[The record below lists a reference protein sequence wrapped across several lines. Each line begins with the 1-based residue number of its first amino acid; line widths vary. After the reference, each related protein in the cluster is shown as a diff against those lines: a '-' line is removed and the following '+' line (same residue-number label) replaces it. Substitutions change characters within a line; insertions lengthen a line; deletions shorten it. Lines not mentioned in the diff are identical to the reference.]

1 MKKFF
6 LGVLVTILVG
16 AVGGLAIAFLGLM
29 PVNAN
34 TPPPGWEKGL
44 AMRAMDAA
52 VERRAPK
59 ATNPFPPNEE
69 NLSQGMMV
77 YSMNCAVCHG
87 SPAKKD
93 NVLGRSFYP
102 PVPQFLEDPADM
114 PDNENYWIIRNGIR
128 YTGMPGWQGTLS
140 DEEVWKVT
148 LFLGN
153 MNNLPPAVKAKWQS
167 GQ

>member
-1 MKKFF
+1 MKKFL
-6 LGVLVTILVG
+6 LGVLATILVG
-16 AVGGLAIAFLGLM
+16 GAVGLGIALLGFM

-34 TPPPGWEKGL
+34 TPPPGWETGI

-59 ATNPFPPNEE
+59 VTNPFPPTEE
-69 NLSQGMMV
+69 NLAQGMMV

-102 PVPQFLEDPADM
+102 PAPQFLDDPADM
-114 PDNENYWIIRNGIR
+114 PDNQNYWIINNGVR
-128 YTGMPGWQGTLS
+128 YTGMPGWKGTLKD
-140 DEEVWKVT
+140 DEIWKVI
-148 LFLGN
+148 LFLDN
-153 MNNLPPAVKAKWQS
+153 MNNLPPAVKAQWQT
-167 GQ
+167 Q